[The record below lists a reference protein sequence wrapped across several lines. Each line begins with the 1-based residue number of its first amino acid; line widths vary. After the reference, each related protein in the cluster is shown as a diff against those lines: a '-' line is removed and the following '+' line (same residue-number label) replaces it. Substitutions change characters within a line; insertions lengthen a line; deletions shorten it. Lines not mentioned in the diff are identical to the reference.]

1 MITLQKYPYLAFS
14 IPRVYNTNMQISELS
29 ELFSALSNE
38 KRLLVFLIIMKLE
51 PVCVCDIIK
60 ITELPQS
67 SVSRALSYLRLS
79 GLVISNRDGT
89 RVCYSID
96 RTNPVVPP
104 LLDFLKN
111 LNIPELKDINNFE
124 KSC

>member
-1 MITLQKYPYLAFS
+1 
-14 IPRVYNTNMQISELS
+14 MQISELL

-38 KRLLVFLIIMKLE
+38 KRLLVFLIVMKLE

-79 GLVISNRDGT
+79 RLVISNRDGT